1 MIEQQ
6 LFLGALTEQEYRHW
20 LDNGA
25 VKTLSAGE
33 TVITED
39 DFPDIYLVLRGQF
52 TMRRGDRSPGM
63 VGLDEFLTGWMTDR
77 EWIADCSM
85 TLLHL
90 DSGRFGQM
98 LSVQP
103 RRKRLFHQSVAP
115 MLAGRL
121 HRDLCAKTEIPVALI
136 HGFER
141 GVRRFFELRKNFL
154 R

>member
-20 LDNGA
+20 LDNA
-25 VKTLSAGE
+25 VVKTLIAGE
-33 TVITED
+33 TLITED

-52 TMRRGDRSPGM
+52 TMRRGERSPGM

-77 EWIADCSM
+77 EWMADRSM
-85 TLLHL
+85 TLLSL

-98 LSVQP
+98 LSVDLH
-103 RRKRLFHQSVAP
+103 RKRLFHQSVAP

-121 HRDLCAKTEIPVALI
+121 HRDLCATTEIPIALVQ
-136 HGFER
+136 GFER
-141 GVRRFFELRKNFL
+141 GVRRFFEFRQNFL
-154 R
+154 K